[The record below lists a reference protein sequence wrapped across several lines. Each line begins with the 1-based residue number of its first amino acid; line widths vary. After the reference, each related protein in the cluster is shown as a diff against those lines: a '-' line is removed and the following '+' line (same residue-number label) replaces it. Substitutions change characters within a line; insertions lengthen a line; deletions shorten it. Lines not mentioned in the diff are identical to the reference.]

1 MENNLK
7 DKYFKKINCYKK
19 RVEKRNNIVFIIE
32 ISLMLISIILL
43 ILNSTIKLPSSFNN
57 IFLYIGLTLLG
68 IAIILLIVFKFLD
81 IGSIEASKCE
91 GYIEELAL
99 KEIYDNNF
107 LIMNSK
113 FNKELLEN
121 NPYFLKASHYYFSKS
136 YLVKLNNNDNKIYF
150 TEFDARY
157 IYKDKNGID
166 IYNSLKGK
174 LAILDYK
181 KNDKSSSYLYVKTKK
196 ASNFVLIDNID
207 NNHKILTESNEFN
220 DLFDI
225 FSNDDL
231 FSYKILTPK
240 TIINL
245 INLYKNVLKI
255 EKSNELFT
263 SFSLFFI
270 KGKVYIYLPYNL
282 FNLIFSL
289 KEGINDE
296 IYLKFKRLYE
306 LPLEFYNSLNIKNL
320 S

>member
-1 MENNLK
+1 M
-7 DKYFKKINCYKK
+7 
-19 RVEKRNNIVFIIE
+19 
-32 ISLMLISIILL
+32 
-43 ILNSTIKLPSSFNN
+43 
-57 IFLYIGLTLLG
+57 
-68 IAIILLIVFKFLD
+68 FKFLD
-81 IGSIEASKCE
+81 IGSIETSKCE
-91 GYIEELAL
+91 EYIEELAL
-99 KEIYDNNF
+99 KEIYNDNF
-107 LIMNSK
+107 LITNSK
-113 FNKELLEN
+113 FNKELLED

-136 YLVKLNNNDNKIYF
+136 YLVKLNDDDNNNRSNNKIYF
-150 TEFDARY
+150 AEFDARY

-174 LAILDYK
+174 LVILDYK
-181 KNDKSSSYLYVKTKK
+181 NNIKSSSYLYIKTKK

-207 NNHKILTESNEFN
+207 NNHNILTESNEFN

-231 FSYKILTPK
+231 FSYKILTSK

-255 EKSNELFT
+255 EKSNEVFN
-263 SFSLFFI
+263 SFSIFFI

-320 S
+320 K